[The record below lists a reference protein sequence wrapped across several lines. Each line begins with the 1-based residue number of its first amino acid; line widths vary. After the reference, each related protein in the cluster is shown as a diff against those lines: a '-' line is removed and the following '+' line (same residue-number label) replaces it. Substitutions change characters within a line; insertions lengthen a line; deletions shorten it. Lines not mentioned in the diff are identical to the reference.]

1 MKKVLCFL
9 LSVILICIFIAPTIA
24 VQAEKST
31 AETEFKNAVNFTCT
45 YQSKENRIYID
56 GTVAHDFLM
65 SHKDY
70 KITLYRILPGETLES
85 AMAGEQGIVTERTD
99 MTVKFTFYINVDSIL
114 ERFSKYAI
122 VLISPTNE
130 SYLAGQPLVPSVSSS
145 YEYDM
150 YDKSGFKGICSDNSL
165 YVGDSGAGTV
175 IVDVDI
181 SKTRGDSANSI
192 LYPMGD
198 TYVHFNKSYISAID
212 KQFRSALT
220 NNAKVYIR
228 LLLSAEDASLGIA
241 AKEGYLY
248 SIPDLYSKDVLE
260 YVFTLAEFLTQ
271 RYDGITGQLY
281 GIIAG
286 SKIDDVKK
294 TTYIGERD
302 IYEYVE
308 LYTLYLTVIANAS
321 RALNKELD
329 IVIPISDIN
338 SYNSNSFTDNEI
350 RTSELIEQIIYRL
363 DKNVSGNF
371 DCTLLVESD
380 TASIYLNQENG
391 KSFFAPMD
399 SETLVS
405 PCNIDSI
412 LSYINNMKRI
422 YKSAP
427 SNIIY
432 LWNTEATLEGN
443 SLAAAY
449 AYSYMQLLTKKD
461 ISSFVI
467 HSSSSIYRDLA
478 TVIRHIDTDDALQTL
493 EPLCKYFGAD
503 KWDEILQSTP
513 NLPVLH
519 KIFEVNMS
527 TAAPT
532 NTVGEFQYM
541 DFSASTVYPL
551 IHEGHNCEYLRSDYD
566 KNGNRILRVGSGK
579 LTKGD
584 SVELMG
590 IFEYSESYIYTP
602 TLSFEIGVED
612 TQATEDAIYEITAIV
627 GTSNARLT
635 AIGTLKNGETKYL
648 YFKISRFAAVCEADY
663 IRISVRCLTEE
674 SNALSLLLGD
684 IIGYSNQYNSE
695 TLSELI
701 KNKRQ
706 QIRDQG
712 TDEDTAFDYTMIIT
726 IISIAAVA
734 IVLAVILLIP
744 LKRNDEADR
753 E

>member
-9 LSVILICIFIAPTIA
+9 LSVILISLFIAPS
-24 VQAEKST
+24 VSVHAEENTDES
-31 AETEFKNAVNFTCT
+31 EFKNAVSFTCT
-45 YQSKENRIYID
+45 YQAKENRIYID

-70 KITLYRILPGETLES
+70 KITLYRILPGQTLES
-85 AMAGEQGIVTERTD
+85 AMSDEQCIVTERTD
-99 MTVKFTFYINVDSIL
+99 MTVKFTFYVNVDSIL

-165 YVGDSGAGTV
+165 HVGDSGAGTV

-181 SKTRGDSANSI
+181 SNTRGDSAISI

-198 TYVHFNKSYISAID
+198 TYVHFNKSYISSID

-228 LLLSAEDASLGIA
+228 LLLPAKDTSLSIA
-241 AKEGYLY
+241 ADDKYLY
-248 SIPDLYSKDVLE
+248 SIPNLYSKDVIE

-286 SKIDDVKK
+286 SKIDDIKK
-294 TTYIGERD
+294 TTCIGERD
-302 IYEYVE
+302 IYEYAE
-308 LYTLYLTVIANAS
+308 LYTLYLTVIANAA

-329 IVIPISDIN
+329 IVIPVSDIN
-338 SYNSNSFTDNEI
+338 SYNSNSFADNEI
-350 RTSELIEQIIYRL
+350 RASELIEQIIYRL

-371 DCTLLVESD
+371 DCTLLVESN
-380 TASIYLNQENG
+380 TASIYLKQENG
-391 KSFFAPMD
+391 KSLFTPLNSD
-399 SETLVS
+399 NLIS
-405 PCNIDSI
+405 PYNIDSL
-412 LSYINNMKRI
+412 LSYIRDMKRI
-422 YKSAP
+422 YKSSP
-427 SNIIY
+427 SNVIY
-432 LWNTEATLEGN
+432 LWNVEETLEGN
-443 SLAAAY
+443 SLASAY

-461 ISSFVI
+461 VSSFVI
-467 HSSSSIYRDLA
+467 HSNSSIYSDLA
-478 TVIRHIDTDDALQTL
+478 TVMRHIDTEDAIQML
-493 EPLCKYFGAD
+493 EPLCKYFGAN

-513 NLPVLH
+513 NLPILH

-527 TAAPT
+527 AVAPT
-532 NTVGEFQYM
+532 NTIGKFQYM
-541 DFSASTVYPL
+541 DFSASAVYPL
-551 IHEGHNCEYLRSDYD
+551 IHEGQNCEYIRSDYD
-566 KNGNRILRVGSGK
+566 KSGNRILRVGSSK
-579 LTKGD
+579 LARGD
-584 SVELMG
+584 SIELMG

-612 TQATEDAIYEITAIV
+612 THASEDAVYEITATI
-627 GTSNARLT
+627 GTSNTRLT
-635 AIGTLKNGETKYL
+635 AIGTLKNGETKSL
-648 YFKISRFAAVCEADY
+648 YFKISKFAAVAEADY
-663 IRISVRCLTEE
+663 IRISARCLTEE

-684 IIGYSNQYNSE
+684 INGYSNQHDTE
-695 TLSELI
+695 ALSELI

-712 TDEDTAFDYTMIIT
+712 VDNDNAFDYTMLIT
-726 IISIAAVA
+726 IISVATVAV
-734 IVLAVILLIP
+734 VLAVILLIP
-744 LKRNDEADR
+744 LKRNDDTDR